1 MVIIDY
7 NIFNFY
13 IKGGRDL
20 NHLEGGTR
28 SPIISGFSETLNG
41 ITSIRGFGFQ
51 DNFRKKYHSRLND
64 FYRVLIYQNGCTSW
78 FALNI
83 DLVSF
88 CLLFIVLAFS
98 IIFKN
103 YVSPDAIGLLLTY
116 TLKLIDFTYS
126 FFEQYTL
133 FERLLAS
140 IERCDSFTHVV
151 QEAPSIQKGDEN
163 LRKIGFPQYGKL
175 SFVNYSARYRP
186 DTELALKNLN
196 LIIQPH
202 EKIGVVGRTG
212 SGKSTLCLCVFRI
225 LEPSSGKIL
234 IDDIDISKI
243 GLKVL
248 REIITVIP
256 QDPTLIEG
264 TLKDNLDPIHKF
276 TEEQIEEQM
285 KDIGLENMLNKKNG
299 LKYKVSEGGLNLSVG
314 ERQLICIARA
324 IMRKSKIIIMDEAT
338 SSIDYKTESL
348 IQKSL
353 EKALKDSTVI
363 TIAHRIKTIINYD
376 RIIVL
381 QSGELIEQGSPRQLI
396 NSKKGTFYEL
406 YMQSNL

>member
-1 MVIIDY
+1 M
-7 NIFNFY
+7 
-13 IKGGRDL
+13 
-20 NHLEGGTR
+20 
-28 SPIISGFSETLNG
+28 
-41 ITSIRGFGFQ
+41 
-51 DNFRKKYHSRLND
+51 
-64 FYRVLIYQNGCTSW
+64 
-78 FALNI
+78 
-83 DLVSF
+83 
-88 CLLFIVLAFS
+88 
-98 IIFKN
+98 
-103 YVSPDAIGLLLTY
+103 
-116 TLKLIDFTYS
+116 KLIDYLYNIMERFT
-126 FFEQYTL
+126 TL
-133 FERLLAS
+133 EKLLTS
-140 IERCDSFTHVV
+140 VERCESFTKIV
-151 QEAPSIQKGDEN
+151 QEGTPFEDKS
-163 LRKIGFPQYGKL
+163 LREKEVIHSGKVN
-175 SFVNYSARYRP
+175 FINYSVKYRP
-186 DTELALKNLN
+186 NTPLVLKNLN
-196 LIIQPH
+196 FEIKPM

-225 LEPSSGKIL
+225 LEASSGKIL
-234 IDDIDISKI
+234 IDDIDITKI
-243 GLKVL
+243 GLKLL

-264 TLKDNLDPIHKF
+264 TLKENLDPVHKF

-285 KDIGLENMLNKKNG
+285 KAIGLEDMLNKKNG

-353 EKALKDSTVI
+353 EKSLKDSTVI